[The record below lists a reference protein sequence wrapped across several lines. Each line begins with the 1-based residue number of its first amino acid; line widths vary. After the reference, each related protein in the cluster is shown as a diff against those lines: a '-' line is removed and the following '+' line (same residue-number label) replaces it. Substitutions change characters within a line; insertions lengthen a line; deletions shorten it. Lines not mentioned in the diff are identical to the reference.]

1 MGPTAAAPVPT
12 QSAALDKPVALGTG
26 ATVSLST
33 IETISVEAKLPGET
47 AGPAVRVTV
56 AVKNEGDEPLD
67 VNSAVVTLSA
77 DDGGYGVG
85 TTAGDP
91 DPLQGSVEPGST
103 VMGTYVFM
111 LDPAKDREVTISVNY
126 AAGDPLAVFTGRTA

>member
-12 QSAALDKPVALGTG
+12 ESAALDKPVTFGTG
-26 ATVSLST
+26 ATVSLT
-33 IETISVEAKLPGET
+33 KIETITVEAKLPGET

-56 AVKNEGDEPLD
+56 SVQNKGDESLD

-91 DPLQGSVEPGST
+91 HALQGSVEPGST
-103 VMGTYVFM
+103 ATGTYVFM

-126 AAGDPLAVFTGRTA
+126 AAGDPIAVFTGRTA